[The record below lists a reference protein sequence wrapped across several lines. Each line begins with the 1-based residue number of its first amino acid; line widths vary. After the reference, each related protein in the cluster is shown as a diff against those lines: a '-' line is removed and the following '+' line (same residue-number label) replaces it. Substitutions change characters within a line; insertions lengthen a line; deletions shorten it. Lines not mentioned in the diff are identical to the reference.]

1 MNSLEVK
8 SVTKIIKNKKILNN
22 ISLEANDGQVV
33 GLIGPNGSGKSTL
46 FKVITNIYNPTI
58 GKVFVDNIDL
68 QKEYEKISSEIGFLI
83 EEPSLYENLTGKENL
98 MLISKLYNKFDSNIF
113 EEVCNELEINKFLN
127 VRFNKCS
134 MGMKQKIGIAAAI
147 IHNPKYIILDEP
159 TNSLDAESII
169 KFKRLIK
176 TLATR
181 GKTIILSSHI
191 LSDVEEICDKIYIL
205 QNGEIID
212 CINNQENKHCIQ
224 YLIYTEKFNLRID
237 QIPIIEKDGQKVL
250 IVKEEQLNDIL
261 NMLSRNNIRIFKI
274 QEKRNT
280 LQEKFIERIGYNECD

>member
-1 MNSLEVK
+1 
-8 SVTKIIKNKKILNN
+8 
-22 ISLEANDGQVV
+22 
-33 GLIGPNGSGKSTL
+33 
-46 FKVITNIYNPTI
+46 
-58 GKVFVDNIDL
+58 
-68 QKEYEKISSEIGFLI
+68 
-83 EEPSLYENLTGKENL
+83 